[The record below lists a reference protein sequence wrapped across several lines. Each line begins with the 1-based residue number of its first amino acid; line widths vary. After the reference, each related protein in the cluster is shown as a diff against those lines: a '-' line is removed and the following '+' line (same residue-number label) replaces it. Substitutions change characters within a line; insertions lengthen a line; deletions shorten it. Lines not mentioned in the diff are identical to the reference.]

1 MNFLRLKIP
10 TQVKLCTYLFQSHRN
25 LKIVSTS
32 SNMSWMDSWS
42 RPSKH
47 SAVPP
52 PLYLTAREGV
62 PYCLTCGR
70 VMNTKKATKK
80 SNNEVKYCS
89 DRCRNRKPGK
99 LDKKIEQTIVALLD
113 QQKESGLEKTGAK
126 DRFVKGDHRIIVT
139 CDEIEEIVFGSRFD
153 PEKVYG
159 RRKNRKIRAIGG
171 ANADAEWKTVDMESS
186 EDSASEDVPPQP
198 MDNKIGPII
207 RPPQTESDVNFS
219 IGGERGRAERTEESA
234 SDIQKKNDGQRQAEE
249 REMVRRAARRAV
261 VFGFV
266 VEQPLETV
274 SSQASKGSKHKK
286 SVSWEENVAKEP
298 IKRKCEALMQ
308 GSVVE
313 PSFAK
318 GNWSIRWRE

>member
-1 MNFLRLKIP
+1 
-10 TQVKLCTYLFQSHRN
+10 
-25 LKIVSTS
+25 
-32 SNMSWMDSWS
+32 MSWMDSWS

-47 SAVPP
+47 SPVPP
-52 PLYLTAREGV
+52 PLYLTAGESV

-70 VMNTKKATKK
+70 VMSTKKASKR

-99 LDKKIEQTIVALLD
+99 LDRKIEQAIIALLN
-113 QQKESGLEKTGAK
+113 QEKESGLEKTGAK
-126 DRFVKGDHRIIVT
+126 DRFVKGDHRVIVT

-159 RRKNRKIRAIGG
+159 RRKNRRSRAIGG
-171 ANADAEWKTVDMESS
+171 ANADAEWRTVDMESS
-186 EDSASEDVPPQP
+186 EESASEDVPVESV
-198 MDNKIGPII
+198 DTKSGPTI
-207 RPPQTESDVNFS
+207 RPPQTEADVNFS
-219 IGGERGRAERTEESA
+219 VGGERGRAERTEESV
-234 SDIQKKNDGQRQAEE
+234 SDAQKMIDGQKQAEE

-261 VFGFV
+261 VFGFI
-266 VEQPLETV
+266 VEQPLETAP
-274 SSQASKGSKHKK
+274 QAFKGSKHKK
-286 SVSWEENVAKEP
+286 STNWEELVAKEP
-298 IKRKCEALMQ
+298 TRRKCEALMQ